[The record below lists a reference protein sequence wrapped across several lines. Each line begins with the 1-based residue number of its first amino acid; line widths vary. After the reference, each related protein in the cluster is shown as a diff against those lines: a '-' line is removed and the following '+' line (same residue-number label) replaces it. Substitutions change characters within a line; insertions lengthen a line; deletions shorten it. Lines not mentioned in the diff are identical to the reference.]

1 MKTKAI
7 ALCIAAV
14 GASGSAFAAVSL
26 DITKGPVTG
35 GVNTGPIIDPH
46 ATRGQWFE
54 DRLTQAESYRPY
66 EFYDNIPGSGG
77 GSAGSNA
84 ITGVVITSSLVYSG
98 NNITSFSIL
107 ATITNDL
114 GTQTGPWADGGNSL
128 GESLSTTNHV
138 VGNMWNT
145 MLVTEFALGS
155 ISLQPSSWSAP
166 YTSKVPFI
174 IAGNHDELAWYG
186 FNNNQGDYYVPA
198 WDFGNIALGAT
209 VAKELQFTVEG
220 AGLEPT
226 DPRHIA
232 IEASSLG
239 QLDLFSNRS
248 NSLKIS
254 DWMDT
259 LALDQG
265 AAFDDAH
272 MAFGSNVS
280 VFSEIPE
287 PGTTVP
293 LGLLLG
299 MAALRRSRRCATA

>member
-7 ALCIAAV
+7 ALFIAAV
-14 GASGSAFAAVSL
+14 GASGSASAAVAL
-26 DITKGPVTG
+26 NITNPPVTG
-35 GVNTGPIIDPH
+35 GVNTGPNHDPH

-54 DRLTQAESYRPY
+54 DRWTQEKSSRPH

-77 GSAGSNA
+77 GSSGSNA
-84 ITGVVITSSLVYSG
+84 IFGYATNVTYAPGGEITA
-98 NNITSFSIL
+98 FSIM

-114 GTQTGPWADGGNSL
+114 GTQTGAWADGGNSL

-138 VGNMWNT
+138 VGTMWKT

-155 ISLQPSSWSAP
+155 LSLQPASWSPP
-166 YTSKVPFI
+166 YDPQVPFI

-198 WDFGNIALGAT
+198 WDFGDIAIGQSVTRQLD
-209 VAKELQFTVEG
+209 FTVDG
-220 AGLEPT
+220 AGLGLT

-232 IEASSLG
+232 IDGSAFA
-239 QLDLFSNRS
+239 QIDLFLNRTT
-248 NSLKIS
+248 SLKIS

-259 LALDQG
+259 V
-265 AAFDDAH
+265 AFDLGDDYDIH
-272 MAFGSNVS
+272 DSFSSNVS
-280 VFSEIPE
+280 VFAQIPE